1 MITAQQQVRR
11 QSTARRDEEKKQR
24 AKRLADYDSALVDMW
39 AAHWSH
45 VQLGNLPGDS
55 MSGVG
60 SVLSREPHLAGE
72 VCGSR
77 PEAAAPVH
85 QRQHHEAVPTKPG
98 HLRRGGRELGKDGW
112 HGREEAEARRRRAVR
127 SGRVAQ
133 GVPHR
138 SEVASTT
145 STRAMSRSRCC
156 SLRLASSERKLQT
169 AQCGV
174 RGEPRGQSARSMHRK
189 SSLRTRLPAAQR
201 CAAAVPGCGS
211 QTLSCCPL
219 ATPVATDS
227 SGAAAATGAW
237 P

>member
-1 MITAQQQVRR
+1 MAHAMHGVQCT
-11 QSTARRDEEKKQR
+11 QR
-24 AKRLADYDSALVDMW
+24 AEGFQP
-39 AAHWSH
+39 AAQGPWRAAEA
-45 VQLGNLPGDS
+45 P
-55 MSGVG
+55 
-60 SVLSREPHLAGE
+60 RRAGRP
-72 VCGSR
+72 CGSR